1 MTKFIEN
8 AISYARLGYSVF
20 PVAANAKHPFC
31 EHGCSDATND
41 EETIRQ
47 KWGGRRHADCNVGI
61 ACRDLMVIDVDD
73 AQGQGFADLAKLR
86 AIGDFDDEKT
96 NVVITRSGG
105 RHYYFK
111 RPTGEEFVGRK
122 KFKLNGEQTK
132 LDCQLGN
139 QYVLAPPSVV
149 EGSAYRCDKDFLPLA
164 ELPECPRKWLDVLPK
179 KDDER
184 RAAAESTAPRV
195 VPNVSTSDK
204 LWACMK
210 YVEKIDPAVIRHG
223 GRDAL
228 WSACIKIFQ
237 GFDLTLEEG
246 MAPLL
251 RYNERCLPPWD
262 LSDQGDKKDRDDF
275 FNTARR
281 AAEGGSGRGWL
292 VREDLSLSEIYSQ
305 EEFIQAIRADAVEKK
320 RLEEEK
326 LRVADL
332 VAEEEAAE
340 TAENTSTEIDDR
352 GVVDERLLEV
362 PGFLDLYCKT
372 IRENSV
378 RHSQTLSSA
387 GGFALLAT
395 LLGPQV
401 TLHGLCANSYIFA
414 LAGSGQGKD
423 APRKLNKFIL
433 EKADLHDAERRT
445 FASGE
450 AIEDELI
457 RFPIKLF
464 QIDEVDLL
472 LNSLSTGKEQ
482 HQRSMQQNLLEFYSS
497 SGETLQARCRASG
510 GNKQG
515 KDDRKIANLYL
526 NIFGVCPPDEYYH
539 QLSQRVVEGG
549 LFGRFVIFR
558 SPRSEYNFSNTG
570 IRTNKIPQ
578 ELIEMAK
585 FFVSFNGTDVGTDP
599 ILAGM
604 KKIESPYE
612 IPMTD
617 AARLALEEFQ
627 RVTTLKS
634 QAPGLPEYRC
644 SVFARAGEKAYK
656 FAAIYAAS
664 VCAPK
669 LVKFRDENNHYDM
682 ESIRKIFVVD
692 VDAANWAVELTRTI
706 IEKQLGELERYRY
719 STIYEKNCN
728 EILDE
733 IYHATLTARRRGIT
747 WITLTKK
754 FKQFEIKELT
764 KYVQDLITRRD
775 IRKATRVEKNGQEIE
790 VLEAVMKEMPV

>member
-8 AISYARLGYSVF
+8 ALRYARLGYSVF
-20 PVAANAKHPFC
+20 PVVANAKHPAC
-31 EHGCSDATND
+31 KRGCSAATND
-41 EETIRQ
+41 EAEIVRL
-47 KWGGRRHADCNVGI
+47 WGGGRFANCNVGVS
-61 ACRDLMVIDVDD
+61 CKDMLVLDVDD
-73 AQGQGFADLAKLR
+73 AEGRGFSDLAKLR
-86 AIGDFDDEKT
+86 AIEDFDDEST
-96 NVVITRSGG
+96 NVVVTRSGG

-111 RPTGEEFVGRK
+111 RPEGDEFVGRK
-122 KFKLNGEQTK
+122 KFKLDGKQTK

-139 QYVLAPPSVV
+139 QYVLAPPSEV
-149 EGSAYRCDKDFLPLA
+149 EGGKYRCDKDFLPLA
-164 ELPECPRKWLDVLPK
+164 KLPKCPRKWLDVLPK
-179 KDDER
+179 RGDDKRTTEEPLVLR
-184 RAAAESTAPRV
+184 PI
-195 VPNVSTSDK
+195 PNVSTSDK
-204 LWACMK
+204 LRDCMK
-210 YVEKIDPAVIRHG
+210 YVEKIDPAVQKHG
-223 GRDAL
+223 GHNAFWR
-228 WSACIKIFQ
+228 ACIKIFH
-237 GFDLTLEEG
+237 GFDLTYEEG
-246 MAPLL
+246 LGPLM
-251 RYNERCLPPWD
+251 RYNERCVPPWD
-262 LSDQGDKKDRDDF
+262 FKDKYDAAWF
-275 FNTARR
+275 HYTARK
-281 AAEGGSGRGWL
+281 AAATDGNRGWL
-292 VREDLSLSEIYSQ
+292 IQEKSEPFDVYSQ
-305 EEFIQAIRADAVEKK
+305 NEFIQAISADAAGKK
-320 RLEEEK
+320 EREEEK

-332 VAEEEAAE
+332 VAEEEATE
-340 TAENTSTEIDDR
+340 KIPVEIDDR
-352 GVVDERLLEV
+352 GVVDDRLLEA

-378 RHSQTLSSA
+378 CYSQTLSSA

-433 EKADLHDAERRT
+433 EKADLRDAERRT

-497 SGETLQARCRASG
+497 SGEKLKARSRASG
-510 GNKQG
+510 GNRQSEQE
-515 KDDRKIANLYL
+515 REITNLYL
-526 NIFGVCPPDEYYH
+526 NIFGVCPPDEYYR
-539 QLSQRVVEGG
+539 QLSQRVVDGG

-570 IRTNKIPQ
+570 IRPNKIPP

-585 FFVSFNGTDVGTDP
+585 FFVSFNGSETGTDAM
-599 ILAGM
+599 LAGM
-604 KKIESPYE
+604 KKIENPYE

-627 RVTTLKS
+627 RATTMKS

-669 LVKFRDENNHYDM
+669 LIKFRDENNRYDM
-682 ESIRKIFVVD
+682 DAIRKVFVVD
-692 VDAANWAVELTRTI
+692 VDAANWAVELTKTI
-706 IEKQLGELERYRY
+706 IEKQLDELERYRY

-728 EILDE
+728 DILDA
-733 IYHATLTARRRGIT
+733 ICHATLTMRRRGIT
-747 WITLTKK
+747 WISLTKK

-775 IRKATRVEKNGQEIE
+775 VRKATRTEKNGQEVE